1 MKSIIIAE
9 AGVNHNGELK
19 KAKRLVEIA
28 ANSGADFIKFQTFNA
43 DDLTTKFAPK
53 AEYQILATRSNESQH
68 EMLRKLELSQDIYL
82 ELIEYSKAQNIGIIS
97 TAFDI
102 KSADMLKSLGQTIF
116 KIPSGEI
123 TNLPYLRHVGSFQ
136 SSVILSTGMS
146 NLDEIGSA
154 IEVLCNA
161 GTPKSRITVL
171 QCTSAYPAPIQEV
184 NLLAMLGIRDAFDVA
199 VGYSDHT
206 LGFEISLAAAAL
218 GATVIEKHFTIDR
231 NLPGPDHRISLEPEE
246 LLTMVKQIR
255 NIEIGLGD
263 VTKRASLSELENVQI
278 VRKSIVAKRAIK
290 IGEVLTEENLTTKR
304 PGTGISPIHW
314 DRVVGSMARRDYGM
328 DELID

>member
-1 MKSIIIAE
+1 
-9 AGVNHNGELK
+9 
-19 KAKRLVEIA
+19 
-28 ANSGADFIKFQTFNA
+28 
-43 DDLTTKFAPK
+43 
-53 AEYQILATRSNESQH
+53 
-68 EMLRKLELSQDIYL
+68 
-82 ELIEYSKAQNIGIIS
+82 
-97 TAFDI
+97 
-102 KSADMLKSLGQTIF
+102 
-116 KIPSGEI
+116 
-123 TNLPYLRHVGSFQ
+123 
-136 SSVILSTGMS
+136 MS

-290 IGEVLTEENLTTKR
+290 LGEVLTEENLTTKR